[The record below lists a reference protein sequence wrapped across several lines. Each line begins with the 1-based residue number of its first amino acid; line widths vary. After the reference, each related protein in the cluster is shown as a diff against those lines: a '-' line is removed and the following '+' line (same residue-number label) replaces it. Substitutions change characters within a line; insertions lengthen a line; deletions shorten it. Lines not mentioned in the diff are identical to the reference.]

1 MLGVVCLSRPRVPAC
16 PRVPSPRVPRPRIPR
31 PRIPRPRIP
40 RPRVPRPRVPRPRVP
55 RPRVPRPRVPRPRV
69 PRPRVPSPRPTFSHS
84 PRKSLPR
91 LFPAPF
97 SDAPLFSVKQNEM
110 CAHISVSQ
118 DDGRSWYDT
127 VLLTAFFSHRSFS
140 LLVYSSFFFRF
151 YGFFKFAKER
161 AGSRH
166 LSPFFHQ
173 WYLLLLYL
181 NVEARSECFHLT
193 PEWTWHKK
201 EKYQEK
207 RKTRKKSRRK
217 IERERKKNR
226 AREKKIEHAKKKSSA
241 RKKNRV
247 REKKNRAR
255 EKKNRAREKKNRTRI
270 SRGTNWAP

>member
-1 MLGVVCLSRPRVPAC
+1 MRPPKIILYKFSTNVRCCLFITS
-16 PRVPSPRVPRPRIPR
+16 PSPRVSTSPTSPSPTS
-31 PRIPRPRIP
+31 PSPTSPSP
-40 RPRVPRPRVPRPRVP
+40 ESHVPESRVTR
-55 RPRVPRPRVPRPRV
+55 
-69 PRPRVPSPRPTFSHS
+69 PRPTFSHS

-166 LSPFFHQ
+166 LSLFFHQ

-193 PEWTWHKK
+193 PE
-201 EKYQEK
+201 
-207 RKTRKKSRRK
+207 
-217 IERERKKNR
+217 
-226 AREKKIEHAKKKSSA
+226 
-241 RKKNRV
+241 
-247 REKKNRAR
+247 
-255 EKKNRAREKKNRTRI
+255 
-270 SRGTNWAP
+270 

>member
-1 MLGVVCLSRPRVPAC
+1 MRTHLG
-16 PRVPSPRVPRPRIPR
+16 IPR
-31 PRIPRPRIP
+31 WRTKL
-40 RPRVPRPRVPRPRVP
+40 V
-55 RPRVPRPRVPRPRV
+55 
-69 PRPRVPSPRPTFSHS
+69 
-84 PRKSLPR
+84 
-91 LFPAPF
+91 
-97 SDAPLFSVKQNEM
+97 
-110 CAHISVSQ
+110 
-118 DDGRSWYDT
+118 WYC
-127 VLLTAFFSHRSFS
+127 LLTTFFSHRSFS

-166 LSPFFHQ
+166 LSPVFHQ
-173 WYLLLLYL
+173 WFLLLLYL

-241 RKKNRV
+241 RKKNR
-247 REKKNRAR
+247 AR
-255 EKKNRAREKKNRTRI
+255 EKKIERAKKKIEREFREAQIGLRK
-270 SRGTNWAP
+270 GTTFLCGLRPSAQSAFDQTVCPTS